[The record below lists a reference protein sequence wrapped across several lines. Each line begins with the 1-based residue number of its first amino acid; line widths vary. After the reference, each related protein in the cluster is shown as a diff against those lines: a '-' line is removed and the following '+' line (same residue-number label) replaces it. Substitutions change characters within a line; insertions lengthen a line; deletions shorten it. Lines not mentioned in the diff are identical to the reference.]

1 MMIMEHSPDFSV
13 RDKVVI
19 VSGAARGLGL
29 VFAGSLAREGAKV
42 VLLDTSLDTAE
53 AAANTI
59 IEHGGQAFA
68 AECDVTDQNQA
79 ERAVDLAI
87 SRFGAIDGL
96 VNNAGI
102 NQVGPAESVD
112 VDVWRKVIDVNL
124 VGAYLMSRSAAPG
137 MISRQRGSI
146 VNIASIHASV
156 APAFHC
162 ASAYAT
168 SKAGVLGLTRA
179 LAVEWGKYS
188 IRVNALAPGFVRTE
202 MTRERLDDRAYLARI
217 MDRSPIPRTIESVDL
232 IGALHYLIADASRM
246 VTGQALGVDGGW
258 LAV

>member
-1 MMIMEHSPDFSV
+1 MNHSPDFSV
-13 RDKVVI
+13 RSKIVI
-19 VSGAARGLGL
+19 VTGAARGLGL
-29 VFAGSLAREGAKV
+29 VFAESLAHEGAKV
-42 VLLDTSLDTAE
+42 VLLDTSSSTVGAT
-53 AAANTI
+53 ANTI
-59 IEHGGQAFA
+59 VEHGGQALA
-68 AECDVTDQNQA
+68 IECDITDQSQA
-79 ERAVDLAI
+79 KRAVDLVI
-87 SRFGAIDGL
+87 DQFGAPDAL

-102 NQVGPAESVD
+102 NQVGPSEDVD
-112 VDVWRKVIDVNL
+112 VDIWRKVIDVNL
-124 VGAYLMSRSAAPG
+124 IGTYLMSRSVAAS

-188 IRVNALAPGFVRTE
+188 VRVNALAPGFVRTE
-202 MTRERLDDRAYLARI
+202 MTQERLDDRAYLARI
-217 MDRSPIPRTIESVDL
+217 MDRSPIPRMVESVDL
-232 IGALHYLIADASRM
+232 IGALHYLIADTSRM
-246 VTGQALGVDGGW
+246 MTGQTLSVDGGW